1 MGRLRTK
8 QGFFLLIILAI
19 IATSTGTLL
28 FLLRDNFL
36 LFYPGAT
43 VVISLVLSLGII
55 RYDFSPDI
63 GQDFFIDVRI
73 LDIALLILFSSLA
86 LITGSR
92 TEFPPSYFILILVTS
107 LVLIYRIESIVG
119 ASTLGYII
127 IFSLVIRANIWYS
140 APYFTKDARLHIG
153 ITGFV
158 RKTGRMVPYAVD
170 DYHDYPLADI
180 FSGMVSILTQTD
192 EKHALFLSIGVAG
205 VFAFIFVYVFVRR
218 VFSEENDK
226 IAAYAALFSSISAY
240 NLAMTSAPK
249 PQILA
254 TSLLIA
260 AIFVIELYS
269 PKRRV
274 LLIFV
279 LVSVMIFTHP
289 LAPVLL
295 SGILILYY
303 VVRLSINKIKL
314 VYQGPPDRAR
324 HMSILLTGL
333 VVFMMIFRRFVQVG
347 HLRIQILRI
356 RSAFI
361 ASDATGLPNFAG
373 SRGPTTTSHILIEL
387 DHLLLQAGT
396 LLVFGLI
403 AGVGGISFIYFRIL
417 EGEQS
422 VVSNDWLVL
431 SLLLFGGFSVALIG
445 STATARRAAMG
456 VMAASIPI
464 VMYGVYW
471 TQRRWGG
478 WGRITIALILVS
490 ATFFGIANPAVYITN
505 RSSGFEPLMYDSE
518 LAMLDHFHKHSLPVI
533 DDGPMKAYSDSY
545 TGVSTYTMYIGKG
558 KNTPKNIYF
567 NELVERKHHRRISQ
581 EYINKS
587 LAGNDNTV
595 YLYRTYFA
603 EYAGMKPPPDSN
615 IVYTS
620 GKSRILM

>member
-1 MGRLRTK
+1 MDRLRAK
-8 QGFFLLIILAI
+8 QTLLLFVIFAI
-19 IATSTGTLL
+19 ITTATGTFL
-28 FLLRDNFL
+28 FLIRDND
-36 LFYPGAT
+36 LFVYQGAT
-43 VVISLVLSLGII
+43 LMVSLFISFGII
-55 RYDFSPDI
+55 RYEFSYDI
-63 GQDFFIDVRI
+63 SKNFFIDVRV
-73 LDIALLILFSSLA
+73 LDIGLLLFLSFLA
-86 LITGSR
+86 WFNGPR
-92 TEFPPSYFILILVTS
+92 MEFPPSYFILILITT

-127 IFSLVIRANIWYS
+127 IFSLVIRSNIWYS

-158 RKTGRMVPYAVD
+158 RETGRMVPYAVD
-170 DYHDYPLADI
+170 DYHDYPMADI
-180 FSGMVSILTQTD
+180 FSGMVSILTQTNP
-192 EKHALFLSIGVAG
+192 KHALFLSVGVAG
-205 VFAFIFVYVFVRR
+205 VLTFIFVYTFVRR
-218 VFSEENDK
+218 VFSEENEK
-226 IAAYAALFSSISAY
+226 IAAYAALLSSISAY
-240 NLAMTSAPK
+240 NLAQTSAPK

-295 SGILILYY
+295 SGILVLYY
-303 VVRLSINKIKL
+303 VVRFSINKIKS
-314 VYQGPPDRAR
+314 VYRGAPDRAR
-324 HMSILLTGL
+324 HMSILITGL

-373 SRGPTTTSHILIEL
+373 SRGPTTASHILIEL
-387 DHLLLQAGT
+387 DPLLLQAGT

-422 VVSNDWLVL
+422 VVSDDWLVL
-431 SLLLFGGFSVALIG
+431 SLLLFGGFSVALVG

-456 VMAASIPI
+456 IMAASIPI
-464 VMYGVYW
+464 VMYGIYW

-478 WGRITIALILVS
+478 WGRITVALILVS
-490 ATFFGIANPAVYITN
+490 ATFFGIANPTVYITN
-505 RSSGFEPLMYDSE
+505 RSSGFEPLLYDSE
-518 LAMLDHFHKHSLPVI
+518 LAMIDHFHKHSLPVI
-533 DDGPMKAYSDSY
+533 EEGPMKAYSDSY
-545 TGVSTYTMYIGKG
+545 TGGSTYTMYIGKG

-567 NELVERKHHRRISQ
+567 SELVERRHHSRISP

-620 GKSRILM
+620 GKSRILI